1 MPNNDLQR
9 LERLLREL
17 YTNIR
22 PAEPPKNRILMAYS
36 AQSESASITETAPT
50 IQTFT
55 PDSTKMKWGDS
66 GTQTSYFN
74 WGMGQWL

>member
-22 PAEPPKNRILMAYS
+22 PAEPAKNRVLMAYS
-36 AQSESASITETAPT
+36 AQSENASVAETAPT
-50 IQTFT
+50 TNTFT
-55 PDSTKMKWGDS
+55 PDTTTMKWGYD
-66 GTQTSYFN
+66 GGATYFN